1 MKRDTAQEISELQKA
16 LELNK
21 EGLHDQERKAR
32 ELLVK
37 LDSMQGVE
45 DVCCLRS
52 TYLVLIHAAQEHCF
66 AQYIG
71 LVEPLNGL
79 VFFFVDFMACKGCAC
94 SLCLALR

>member
-1 MKRDTAQEISELQKA
+1 LLTRSETRANCRASSQEISELQKA

-52 TYLVLIHAAQEHCF
+52 TKPRQSTVL
-66 AQYIG
+66 
-71 LVEPLNGL
+71 PNT
-79 VFFFVDFMACKGCAC
+79 FVWL
-94 SLCLALR
+94 SR